1 MTRFIALF
9 IIAYIVYYVI
19 KNKLRHGA
27 AKTKR
32 QPSSWG
38 KNTETV
44 ETRLKEIAYV
54 VYSAN
59 GDGDTCDLCA
69 ALDGRHFLPNHA
81 LLNSIKPPHPACN
94 SHKGCR
100 CTLTYVTRDEESSK
114 EIVAFLGKRGGVCD
128 RQTIEGVIA
137 NGQR

>member
-9 IIAYIVYYVI
+9 IIAYVVYYVI
-19 KNKLRHGA
+19 KNKLRHVA

-32 QPSSWG
+32 QPSQG
-38 KNTETV
+38 EKPETV
-44 ETRLKEIAYV
+44 QIRLKEIAYV

-59 GDGDTCDLCA
+59 GDGDTCGLCA
-69 ALDGRHFLPNHA
+69 ALDGRHFLPNHS

-100 CTLTYVTRDEESSK
+100 CTLTYVTRDEEGSK

-128 RQTIEGVIA
+128 RQTIEGLIA